1 MLSII
6 IGSVIIAVAVTI
18 AIVSIIKTPKN
29 LRGFYSKFYWRIAS
43 IAIVAGLT
51 IIASELLP
59 ILMEVLQ

>member
-6 IGSVIIAVAVTI
+6 IGSVIIAIAVTI
-18 AIVSIIKTPKN
+18 AIVSIVKTPKN
-29 LRGFYSKFYWRIAS
+29 LRGVYSKFYWRIAS

-59 ILMEVLQ
+59 MLMEVLQ

>member
-29 LRGFYSKFYWRIAS
+29 LREFYSKFYWRIAS

-59 ILMEVLQ
+59 MLMEVLQ